1 VENVENLKIAVT
13 GLGFV
18 GLTTALGFAD
28 KGFDVAGYD
37 IDSERAAKIKNGL
50 VPFFEPGL
58 DAALKRTLGAK
69 FKVAPNAAK
78 AAENAD
84 AVFFC
89 VGTPYGDD
97 GKADVK
103 YLLSAIDSVINTVK
117 PDCVFV
123 IKSTV
128 PPGTTANVILPYVRA
143 KSFNGAVVNN
153 PEFLREGHCWN
164 DFMNP
169 DRIVCGCDE
178 NAAHEINLLTKLYES
193 FNAPVHFVS
202 PNTSEFIKY
211 LSNSLLASLVSFSN
225 EMALIAEAAD
235 GVNIAKAFKILHQ
248 DKRLDGAGI
257 NHYIYPGCGYGGYCL
272 PKDTVALAA
281 NAKAN
286 GFEPRILDGVIS
298 LNDEMPC
305 LTAAKIERIVDG
317 KDEKIGILGLSF
329 KPNSDDVRDS
339 PAAKIIACLLKDGYR
354 NIYAYD
360 PVAIDNFRETYKF
373 DLTYCNSKERLCA
386 ECNTIA
392 LVTIWK
398 EFADCNRLYSG
409 KKWIDCRY
417 FLDQGI

>member
-1 VENVENLKIAVT
+1 MKIAIT

-37 IDSERAAKIKNGL
+37 IDLERAAKIRDGA
-50 VPFFEPGL
+50 VPFFEPEL
-58 DAALKRTLGAK
+58 EQALKRTLGVK
-69 FKVAPNAAK
+69 FTVASAAQEAAK
-78 AAENAD
+78 DAD

-89 VGTPYGDD
+89 VGTPCGDD

-103 YLLSAIDSVINTVK
+103 YLLSAIDGVVETARS
-117 PDCVFV
+117 DCVFV
-123 IKSTV
+123 VKSTV
-128 PPGTTANVILPYVRA
+128 PPGTTVNAVLPYIRA
-143 KSFNGAVVNN
+143 KGFNGTVAVN
-153 PEFLREGHCWN
+153 PEFLREGYCWK

-178 NAAHEINLLTKLYES
+178 NATNAINLLTALYAP

-202 PNTSEFIKY
+202 PNTAEFIKY
-211 LSNSLLASLVSFSN
+211 LSNSLLASLISFSN
-225 EMALIAEAAD
+225 EMALIAEAAGGID
-235 GVNIAKAFKILHQ
+235 IAKAFKILHQ
-248 DKRLDGAGI
+248 DKRLNGAGI
-257 NHYIYPGCGYGGYCL
+257 NNYIYPGCGYGGYCL

-281 NAKAN
+281 NAKTN

-298 LNDEMPC
+298 LNNDMPRM
-305 LTAAKIERIVDG
+305 TAAKIEKVVGG

-339 PAAKIIACLLKDGYR
+339 PAAKIIACLIEDGYR

-360 PVAIDNFRETYKF
+360 PQAIDNFREVYKF
-373 DLTYCNSKERLCA
+373 DLTYCDNKERLCE
-386 ECNTIA
+386 ECETIA
-392 LVTIWK
+392 LVTVWK
-398 EFADCNRLYSG
+398 EFASCNRLYGG

-417 FLDQGI
+417 FLNRGI